1 MGMLSS
7 SMEKGGK
14 VERLIGERELVRWVV
29 EVEVVGGVEL
39 FVVDW
44 DWDWNGLMTVSEEV
58 SRLSLWL

>member
-1 MGMLSS
+1 MEPMGMLSS

-39 FVVDW
+39 FVVDC
-44 DWDWNGLMTVSEEV
+44 D
-58 SRLSLWL
+58 